1 MITRKLFVQGLVA
14 GAALALGNSAGIA
27 AAGGTPEEA
36 KAMLARAVA
45 LAKTKGKDEAAK
57 VFNEGADGFKDR
69 DLYVVMINDSG
80 VFEAHGDIK
89 AMVGRNM
96 MDLRDPDGQPIVRSI
111 LGVKDNGMVEF
122 KWKNPL
128 TNAVAPK
135 QMFCSRMGDVV
146 LAVGAYK

>member
-1 MITRKLFVQGLVA
+1 
-14 GAALALGNSAGIA
+14 
-27 AAGGTPEEA
+27 
-36 KAMLARAVA
+36 MLDRAVA
-45 LAKTKGKDEAAK
+45 VMKQKGKADAAK
-57 VFNEGADGFKDR
+57 IFNDGTDGFKDR

-96 MDLRDPDGQPIVRSI
+96 IDLRDPDGRPIVRAI
-111 LGVKDNGMVEF
+111 LSVKDSGMVEF

-128 TNAVAPK
+128 TNAVEPK

>member
-1 MITRKLFVQGLVA
+1 MISRKTFMLGLLS
-14 GAALALGNSAGIA
+14 GAALAVLPRA
-27 AAGGTPEEA
+27 AMASVGGTPAEA
-36 KAMLARAVA
+36 QEMLARAVA
-45 LAKTKGKDEAAK
+45 YAKEKGKEEAAK
-57 VFNEGADGFKDR
+57 AFNDGNPAFKDR

-96 MDLRDPDGQPIVRSI
+96 IDLRDPDGQPIVRSI
-111 LGVKDNGMVEF
+111 LGVKDSGMVEF

>member
-1 MITRKLFVQGLVA
+1 MISRKDFIRGIAGGAILLVA
-14 GAALALGNSAGIA
+14 DRAALA
-27 AAGGTPEEA
+27 AAGATPAEA
-36 KAMLARAVA
+36 KAMLDRAVA
-45 LAKTKGKDEAAK
+45 YTRANGRSEAAK
-57 VFNEGADGFKDR
+57 IFNEGKEGFKDR
-69 DLYVVMINDSG
+69 DLYVVMIQDSG

-96 MDLRDPDGQPIVRSI
+96 IDLRDPDGTYIVRAI
-111 LGVKDNGMVEF
+111 LGVKDSGMVEF

-128 TNAVAPK
+128 TNAVEPK